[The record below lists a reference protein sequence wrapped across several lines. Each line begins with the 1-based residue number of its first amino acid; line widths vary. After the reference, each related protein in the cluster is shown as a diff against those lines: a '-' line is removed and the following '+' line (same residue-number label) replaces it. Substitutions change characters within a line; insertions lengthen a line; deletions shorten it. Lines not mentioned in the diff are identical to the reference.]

1 MTDHEK
7 ELRLQ
12 AYAAIAEQ
20 YDHRLKDKNIKAMT
34 DFELTV
40 GMIVEVTEK
49 AIAVVSHANEI
60 VKGEKPC
67 ET

>member
-20 YDHRLKDKNIKAMT
+20 YDYRLKDKDIKTMT

-40 GMIVEVTEK
+40 GMIIEVTEK

-60 VKGEKPC
+60 VKG
-67 ET
+67 

>member
-20 YDHRLKDKNIKAMT
+20 YDHRLKDKDIKALT

-40 GMIVEVTEK
+40 GMIIEVTES
-49 AIAVVSHANEI
+49 AIAVMRHTNE
-60 VKGEKPC
+60 VLKGEKPC